1 MSYWSRLLFSRMI
14 RGYLDSWSCDFRHF
28 HRRPRRLSWRP
39 CGKGVKQMDMVRG
52 IFCHFEAHV
61 VVDTLA
67 LSLLAVSVAL
77 LGSLVV

>member
-1 MSYWSRLLFSRMI
+1 
-14 RGYLDSWSCDFRHF
+14 
-28 HRRPRRLSWRP
+28 
-39 CGKGVKQMDMVRG
+39 MDMVRG